1 MKNIKLN
8 FTLILL
14 GLLSIT
20 SGIINADDGE
30 FEYASSG
37 SHNLRNIN
45 VGEITYTGGHLSGG
59 IIITKSTGGPFK
71 VGMGGAMEC
80 VVFSEKSGENTG
92 LVAPCVM
99 KFTGLDDGLNLLAKR
114 NMGTIQSSGSGGKGS
129 QKLHGSGGMK
139 NIKGTCEYTVQF
151 HALNQVST
159 LGKCKWTN

>member
-37 SHNLRNIN
+37 AHNLRNIN

-99 KFTGLDDGLNLLAKR
+99 KFTGLDDGLHLLAKR
-114 NMGTIQSSGSGGKGS
+114 NMGTIQSSGSGGKGT
-129 QKLHGSGGMK
+129 QELHGTGGMK

-159 LGKCKWTN
+159 LGKCKWAN